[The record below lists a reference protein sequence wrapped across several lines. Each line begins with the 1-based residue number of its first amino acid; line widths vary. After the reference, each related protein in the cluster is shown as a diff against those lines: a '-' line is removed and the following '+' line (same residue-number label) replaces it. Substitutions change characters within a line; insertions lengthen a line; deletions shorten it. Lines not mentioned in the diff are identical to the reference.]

1 MVSTVYIP
9 SLTLSFF
16 YSAEYLHYIFYVCIF
31 AVFSVGMPSIRPL
44 ETLHNSMSLRHLD
57 TFLDETIL
65 KRPGPPESEESGSRV
80 RANLRK
86 LSPY

>member
-1 MVSTVYIP
+1 MYVH
-9 SLTLSFF
+9 TLYFS
-16 YSAEYLHYIFYVCIF
+16 HIV

-65 KRPGPPESEESGSRV
+65 KKPGPPESEESGSRV

>member
-1 MVSTVYIP
+1 
-9 SLTLSFF
+9 
-16 YSAEYLHYIFYVCIF
+16 
-31 AVFSVGMPSIRPL
+31 
-44 ETLHNSMSLRHLD
+44 MSLRHLD

-65 KRPGPPESEESGSRV
+65 KKPGPPESEESSGSRN